1 MAPPDTIRPGSDTIR
16 PGSALATEPGLAEAL
31 AARIPP
37 LEAAAASGG
46 RAEKRML
53 ANAADTYSLLAAL
66 PWQRLNYRFGH
77 WAAEANFWK
86 ALLTFDAW
94 ESYRWQRNEESF
106 QVLDPH
112 GGQRLGELYAQA
124 QLKRLNGT
132 PYAAPEV
139 IMQPGGTLE
148 FAGDPA
154 TIGVYRMPGGGAD
167 AIRFTWN
174 PYLNNGTL
182 REGIAALR
190 AGTAGQLPPPY
201 QFVDWDLLDKYRVWF
216 TESRDKPSGKAPW
229 AAEARLYRP
238 GGPARFGKSR

>member
-1 MAPPDTIRPGSDTIR
+1 MPPPDTIRH
-16 PGSALATEPGLAEAL
+16 GSALAAVPRL
-31 AARIPP
+31 AAAHPPPNPP

-46 RAEKRML
+46 KAEKTAL
-53 ANAADTYSLLAAL
+53 ADAYDTYSLLAAL
-66 PWQRLNYRFGH
+66 PWHRLNYRIGH
-77 WAAEANFWK
+77 WASEANTWK

-94 ESYRWQRNEESF
+94 ESYRWQRNEERF

-112 GGQRLGELYAQA
+112 GGRRLGELYAQA
-124 QLKRLNGT
+124 ELRRLSGK

-139 IMQPGGTLE
+139 IVPPGGTLE

-154 TIGVYRMPGGGAD
+154 TIGVYRPPGGEAGT
-167 AIRFTWN
+167 IRLSWN
-174 PYLNNGTL
+174 PYLNRVVLRDGIKAL
-182 REGIAALR
+182 REG
-190 AGTAGQLPPPY
+190 TADRLPPPY

-238 GGPARFGKSR
+238 GGPPRFGGSR